1 MKIKLNGG
9 KSEEDKTKS
18 EDPSYQLK
26 GQEVKKP
33 EKLYSTTVFYNGL
46 TYEQYVMKLRAMFTN
61 IISCGF
67 DEENELKQRNP
78 IDSDC
83 KSELLSIPKNQN

>member
-1 MKIKLNGG
+1 MKPK
-9 KSEEDKTKS
+9 KSETKFDES
-18 EDPSYQLK
+18 GDQLK
-26 GQEVKKP
+26 GQELKKP
-33 EKLYSTTVFYNGL
+33 EGIDCTPVLYNGL
-46 TYEQYVMKLRAMFTN
+46 TYEQHVMKLRAMFTN

-83 KSELLSIPKNQN
+83 MSELLSIPRNQN